1 MLLCPFSNF
10 STVVSHGVGVAL
22 LSFKKRET
30 DAAIEETKLIAMQH
44 RGGGRCCY
52 IRAGF
57 PCSLSRS
64 HPLFEAPCLQ
74 LRLVACLSPPF
85 LLVSTQWFFILSF
98 YFPPPEIKVFTLVVG
113 TALPTG
119 CRTTPS
125 GSCAIPPVQ
134 ICSGRN

>member
-57 PCSLSRS
+57 PCSLFRP
-64 HPLFEAPCLQ
+64 HPLFKAPVPTIASCCMSLSTFP
-74 LRLVACLSPPF
+74 ACVNPMVFYFIF
-85 LLVSTQWFFILSF
+85 LLSSPRDQGFHFSSGNSFAHRLSNDTVRILCNS
-98 YFPPPEIKVFTLVVG
+98 
-113 TALPTG
+113 
-119 CRTTPS
+119 S
-125 GSCAIPPVQ
+125 GSNLL
-134 ICSGRN
+134 RT